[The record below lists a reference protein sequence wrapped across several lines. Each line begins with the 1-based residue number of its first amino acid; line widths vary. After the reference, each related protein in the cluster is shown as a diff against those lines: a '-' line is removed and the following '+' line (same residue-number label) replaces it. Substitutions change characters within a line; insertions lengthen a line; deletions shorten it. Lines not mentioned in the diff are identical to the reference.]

1 MTLNELRD
9 EIHATAREKGWY
21 NDGERNIPEA
31 LALIHAEV
39 SEALEEYREI
49 GHDYYELAK
58 IGFSDDRNVKPI
70 GFAVEVADILIRCLD
85 LAGYLNINIDHIIR
99 VKMDYNK
106 TRPYRHGGKKA

>member
-39 SEALEEYREI
+39 SEALEEYRDRGRLGLNEVFARI
-49 GHDYYELAK
+49 PGDPAK
-58 IGFSDDRNVKPI
+58 PE

-85 LAGYLNINIDHIIR
+85 LAGYLKIDIDKVVR
-99 VKMDYNK
+99 QKMDYNK